1 MGSTSRRLRLWD
13 AEQGAEVR
21 SFPGH
26 TPPTRGLA
34 FGPDGRRAASGAF
47 DGGVR
52 LWDVTGGKEARG
64 LAAHGA
70 AVGAVAISP
79 DGRAVLS
86 GGADG
91 TLCLWVLPP
100 NRVAGA
106 WR

>member
-1 MGSTSRRLRLWD
+1 
-13 AEQGAEVR
+13 
-21 SFPGH
+21 
-26 TPPTRGLA
+26 
-34 FGPDGRRAASGAF
+34 
-47 DGGVR
+47 VR